1 MKIKYEYKQPAV
13 RILLMQPFME
23 PGMNFA
29 TGEINGDEEGG
40 ALSKMTPFM
49 EPEERGDIADEYF
62 EHSSAPQ
69 VDFGNIWADE

>member
-40 ALSKMTPFM
+40 VLSKEQHDFFDVDSVLNKYVPNVFSDVYS
-49 EPEERGDIADEYF
+49 EEE
-62 EHSSAPQ
+62 E
-69 VDFGNIWADE
+69 

>member
-40 ALSKMTPFM
+40 ALSKEQKDFFDVDSVLNKYVPNVFSDVYS
-49 EPEERGDIADEYF
+49 EEE
-62 EHSSAPQ
+62 E
-69 VDFGNIWADE
+69 

>member
-13 RILLMQPFME
+13 KILLMQPFME

-40 ALSKMTPFM
+40 VLSKEQKDFFDVDSVLNKYVPNVFSDVYS
-49 EPEERGDIADEYF
+49 EEE
-62 EHSSAPQ
+62 E
-69 VDFGNIWADE
+69 